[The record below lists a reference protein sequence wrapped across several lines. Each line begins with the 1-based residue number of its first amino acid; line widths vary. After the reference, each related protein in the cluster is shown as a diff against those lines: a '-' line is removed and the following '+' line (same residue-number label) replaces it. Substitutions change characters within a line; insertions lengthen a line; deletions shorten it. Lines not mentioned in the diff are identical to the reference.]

1 MIDYLHRVI
10 KIVLE
15 MRIEFYLIAVALD
28 LNNRIGLNLDFKTDD

>member
-15 MRIEFYLIAVALD
+15 MIIEFYLIAVALD
-28 LNNRIGLNLDFKTDD
+28 LNNRIRLNLDFKTDD